1 MTLVIQ
7 KFGGT
12 SLSDPNRIK
21 VVADHIV
28 RTKRRG
34 NDLIVVVSAMG
45 HTTDELLYLANE
57 VSKVKAGREMDML
70 LSSGERISMALLAMA
85 LQDLGVKAISFTGS
99 QAGIITDSIYGRA
112 KILEVKGDRITKAI
126 SEGFIPIIA
135 GFQGVSLEGN
145 ITTLGRGGTDTT
157 AVALAAALGSKTCE
171 IYTDVSGVFT
181 ADPRLVPTARRIPQL
196 SFEEM
201 LEMAAT
207 GGRVLVHRSVEF
219 ARNYG
224 IVLHVRSSF
233 TWEPGTLVGG
243 EIAQGPLLIAGVTHD
258 DSEAKVTV
266 KSLPDQPGIA
276 SVLFRSL
283 ADNGVNVDMV
293 VQNASI
299 EGKTDISFLVPKDD
313 IQTALKV
320 VEELPQDMRT
330 EVLLDDHI
338 ARVSL
343 VGAGMKANPGVA
355 AKMFEILAKE
365 NINIEMISTS
375 SIRTSCVVR
384 DQDIEKAVSALHR
397 DFSLSNETTSS
408 TSDSVAAFIEK
419 DEIPNKPTLG
429 NKAEE
434 PGTWVSDETGSMER
448 AIISELSYDTS
459 EAEVVVTA
467 VPDQPGVAAV
477 LFRALANK
485 GLNIDMIV
493 QNTSTQGTTDI
504 SFTLPKQFVQDAI
517 DVVEQLLP
525 QIGGRGVFYD
535 SEIMRISLAGAGIK
549 THPGVTATLFAAL
562 AEEEINISM
571 ISTSSIRISCVV
583 RSFSANNALISLE
596 RAFGIKPFKK

>member
-21 VVADHIV
+21 AVADHV
-28 RTKRRG
+28 ARTKRRG

-57 VSKVKAGREMDML
+57 VSKAKSGREMDML
-70 LSSGERISMALLAMA
+70 LSSGERISMALLSMA
-85 LQDLGVKAISFTGS
+85 LGDLGIKAISFTGS
-99 QAGIITDSIYGRA
+99 QAGIITDSVHGRA
-112 KILEVKGDRITKAI
+112 KILEVKGNRINKAI
-126 SEGFIPIIA
+126 SDGFIPIVA
-135 GFQGVSLEGN
+135 GFQGVSLEGD

-157 AVALAAALGSKTCE
+157 AVALAAAFGSKICE

-181 ADPRLVPTARRIPQL
+181 ADPRVVPTARRIAHL

-233 TWEPGTLVGG
+233 TWEPGTLVGD
-243 EIAQGPLLIAGVTHD
+243 ETPQDQLLIAGVTHD
-258 DSEAKVTV
+258 ASEAKLTV
-266 KSLPDQPGIA
+266 KTLPDKPGIA

-283 ADNGVNVDMV
+283 ADNGVNIDMV
-293 VQNASI
+293 VQNASV

-330 EVLLDDHI
+330 EVLLDDQI

-343 VGAGMKANPGVA
+343 VGAGMKASSGVA

-384 DQDIEKAVSALHR
+384 EQDVEKAVAALHR
-397 DFSLSNETTSS
+397 DFSLSNEKIVT
-408 TSDSVAAFIEK
+408 
-419 DEIPNKPTLG
+419 IPNSIIAPLQQQQAEDESILE

-459 EAEVVVTA
+459 EAEVIVTG
-467 VPDQPGVAAV
+467 VPDQPGVAAA
-477 LFRALANK
+477 LFRALADE

-493 QNTSTQGTTDI
+493 QNTSSQGITDI
-504 SFTLPKQFVQDAI
+504 SFTVPKQFVKNAVNVAQ
-517 DVVEQLLP
+517 ELLP
-525 QIGGRGVFYD
+525 QIGGKGVFYD

-562 AEEEINISM
+562 AEEEVNISM

-583 RSFSANNALISLE
+583 RSFSATNALISLE
-596 RAFGIKPFKK
+596 RAFGIKPFKN